1 MGAISVLTSEYQE
14 FLNSARLN
22 RGAKKRKNFFDC
34 KNVSKLKIALE
45 AEIAEIKEDL
55 QQRNNIETR
64 ASGSASKL
72 LGTVRN
78 AALDEAKKG
87 FERLG
92 ATFESRPDES
102 VNIDLKSINDL
113 RKKLNEKESTP
124 FLAFADQCIR
134 AVTDYLNFVSSSE
147 MTLRRDVEEFSG
159 KCRDLYSSLLKALRT
174 YRHSAKSH
182 RYFKSSVGRAEIANK
197 MTGGSLE
204 RWLNNSLT
212 ALQKTGTEF
221 FINNDYKYVCRKAT
235 NDEESKH
242 PDNKNRP
249 KIFRFNHIIYEIVE
263 KNKS

>member
-34 KNVSKLKIALE
+34 KNVNKLKIALE
-45 AEIAEIKEDL
+45 AEIAKIKKGL

-72 LGTVRN
+72 LSTVGN
-78 AALDEAKKG
+78 AALDGAKKG
-87 FERLG
+87 FEKLG

-102 VNIDLKSINDL
+102 VNIDLESINKL
-113 RKKLNEKESTP
+113 RKELNEKESTP
-124 FLAFADQCIR
+124 FLVFAGKCIK
-134 AVTDYLNFVSSSE
+134 AVTDYLNFVSSPG
-147 MTLRRDVEEFSG
+147 MIPQCGVDKFSDE
-159 KCRDLYSSLLKALRT
+159 CRNLYSSLLQALRT

-235 NDEESKH
+235 KDEEAKSA
-242 PDNKNRP
+242 DNKNRP
-249 KIFRFNHIIYEIVE
+249 KIFRFNHIIYEIVK
-263 KNKS
+263 KNKP